1 MTIEVGLFRSLNNS
15 SFAQLYA
22 AQTISLLGDAL
33 TWVGLALTAFELA
46 GTKAAA
52 VLSIALTLRVTAFVL
67 ISPLA
72 GSLAD
77 RFDRKQILTLTHL
90 ARMTLV
96 AMLPFV
102 AAIWQLYALILLLN
116 CLNALF
122 TPTYKATLPVVTGKE
137 DYRGAIALSSATGQ
151 LLGMLGPGIAGGLAV
166 LMGAKQ
172 LFFLDALSFLLAAIA
187 IATLPGQI
195 NNSSQSWQTISI
207 SSIWEDIKTGT
218 TQMFGKPQLRYA
230 LGMQLVAAIA
240 GAQILVNTVGY
251 VEGTLKL
258 GSVEYGWIMAAFGT
272 GATLAAVIVGT
283 IDRSDSCLSWIG
295 CGAVLITL
303 AILPA
308 NYINF
313 FPLMGLW
320 LLAGMGESWI
330 NVPTQTSIAEL
341 ISSDWQGRVYGAHFA
356 WSHFWWVI
364 AYPLAGWLGVDRHS
378 FIHSNWLHSHTF
390 LSGGLI
396 GLAILIVVQLYLFPK
411 QENPG

>member
-1 MTIEVGLFRSLNNS
+1 MTIEVRLFRSLNNAT
-15 SFAQLYA
+15 FAQLYA
-22 AQTISLLGDAL
+22 GQTISLLGDAL

-90 ARMTLV
+90 ARTLVV

-122 TPTYKATLPVVTGKE
+122 TPTYKATLPLVTGKE

-151 LLGMLGPGIAGGLAV
+151 LLGMLGPGIAGGIAAF
-166 LMGAKQ
+166 MGAKQ

-195 NNSSQSWQTISI
+195 NDSSASWQAVSM
-207 SSIWEDIKTGT
+207 SNIWEDIKAGT
-218 TQMFGKPQLRYA
+218 TQMLSKPQIRYA

-251 VEGTLKL
+251 VEGTLNL
-258 GSVEYGWIMAAFGT
+258 SSVYYGWVMAAFGT
-272 GATLAAVIVGT
+272 GATLAAVVVGT
-283 IDRSDSCLSWIG
+283 IDRSDSLLSWIG

-308 NYINF
+308 NYVTF

-330 NVPTQTSIAEL
+330 NVPTQTAIADL
-341 ISSDWQGRVYGAHFA
+341 IPSDWQGRVYGAHFA
-356 WSHFWWVI
+356 WSHLWWVF
-364 AYPLAGWLGVDRHS
+364 AYPLAGWLGDDFDSVL
-378 FIHSNWLHSHTF
+378 HSNWLHSHTF
-390 LSGGLI
+390 LSGSLI
-396 GLAILIVVQLYLFPK
+396 SLAILLVVQLSLFPK
-411 QENPG
+411 SN